1 MRILQFKTS
10 KSHRADLY
18 LEYNTLPINLLFK
31 LKISTFIHKCLYN
44 KELLPLIFQNYIC
57 LNNSI
62 HLHGTRSKDLVH
74 ISQVNKRQGSR
85 ALNILGAR
93 IWNDLPQTIT
103 SISNIISF
111 GNRSKCYYLSELIW
125 SSAQNTPTPLCKQYI
140 RQLFIQISLIKRY
153 GWRYSLIWV
162 NATCYKFSFSSLAG
176 CVLDYEISVVFML

>member
-18 LEYNTLPINLLFK
+18 PEYNTLPINLLFK

-62 HLHGTRSKDLVH
+62 HLHETRSKDLVH

-111 GNRSKCYYLSELIW
+111 GNRSKCYYLSDLIW
-125 SSAQNTPTPLCKQYI
+125 SSAQKH
-140 RQLFIQISLIKRY
+140 S
-153 GWRYSLIWV
+153 YSIV
-162 NATCYKFSFSSLAG
+162 
-176 CVLDYEISVVFML
+176 